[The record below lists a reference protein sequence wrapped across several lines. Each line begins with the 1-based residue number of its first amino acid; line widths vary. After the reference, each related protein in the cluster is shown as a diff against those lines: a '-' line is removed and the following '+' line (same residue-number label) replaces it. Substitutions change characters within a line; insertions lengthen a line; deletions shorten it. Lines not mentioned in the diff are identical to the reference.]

1 MQNRK
6 KVIFNGVFLA
16 VVFAL
21 TVYGVF
27 HGEDLSSML
36 EAIQNAGKQW
46 LIPGIALVAFF
57 IWGESIIIWYMMRSY
72 GIHLQKRTC
81 FLFSSVGFFFSC
93 PAKVYLIKF
102 RIIFLPGHFFQFKI
116 ASDFFLHQSVSS
128 LRIT

>member
-36 EAIQNAGKQW
+36 EAIQNARLHW
-46 LIPGIALVAFF
+46 LLFLSGVNPL
-57 IWGESIIIWYMMRSY
+57 SY
-72 GIHLQKRTC
+72 GI
-81 FLFSSVGFFFSC
+81 
-93 PAKVYLIKF
+93 
-102 RIIFLPGHFFQFKI
+102 
-116 ASDFFLHQSVSS
+116 
-128 LRIT
+128 